1 MVLCARIDVL
11 PLPIN
16 PPNVTGAQG
25 RRGMLA
31 ALDTCESGEIRS
43 EVFIFGVFLQYFSK
57 SFNGKSFLSRAM
69 AREGLLQAWNVLSL
83 DP

>member
-1 MVLCARIDVL
+1 M
-11 PLPIN
+11 
-16 PPNVTGAQG
+16 
-25 RRGMLA
+25 
-31 ALDTCESGEIRS
+31 ALDTCKSGEIMN